1 MKEYKQMKSIFKL
14 CCATGLLL
22 GLFSCKNTSQSN
34 LPIYGERE
42 AVEKTVDGK
51 QVIDTVYHTI
61 PAFKFL
67 NQDSVMI
74 SEKDFEG
81 KVYIANFFFTHCPS
95 ICPTMNR
102 NLLKIYTQYKDNDA
116 VPFCPIA

>member
-1 MKEYKQMKSIFKL
+1 MKSIIKL

-22 GLFSCKNTSQSN
+22 GLFSCKNTNQSS

-81 KVYIANFFFTHCPS
+81 KVYIANFFFYPLS
-95 ICPTMNR
+95 KYLP
-102 NLLKIYTQYKDNDA
+102 DNE
-116 VPFCPIA
+116 P

>member
-1 MKEYKQMKSIFKL
+1 MKSIFKL

-81 KVYIANFFFTHCPS
+81 KYISQTSF
-95 ICPTMNR
+95 
-102 NLLKIYTQYKDNDA
+102 YTLSKHLPNNE
-116 VPFCPIA
+116 P